1 MCCSTQAT
9 SISTRRKL
17 LLPLQPS
24 PQTPLPLPLAL
35 REQLRANAGAG
46 NSVLWVRDALTPAT
60 LKGGIELPLH
70 STPFTSSMHRSP
82 LLLALLLC
90 AVLSL
95 PAPAGASSQVAL
107 VLFFC
112 SVAAVVPGPWQ
123 QPLTLLSSQKD
134 SLVPELSFF
143 ALRLLLM
150 TLVASLLQKLARCD
164 AQKFASLSLYATP
177 AMSLALLV
185 DQAHRQPW
193 IDALS
198 LASTAK
204 MMYNAFRSALPA
216 ACLEAISHAFQLPQ
230 LSAQLFQ
237 RWSTGEIGESV
248 VITESNRAVLLS
260 IACALALLLLFR
272 ILWAAFSKCIAS
284 VDSMA
289 LKAIL
294 VSQLSAS
301 FVLSRVPDLRS
312 ASVCMLCVIQLCTAP
327 YLRHRSLPLPTEK
340 NRRLFIVCVL
350 PIAMAYSS
358 QGVEL
363 SVLIQAVGDIC
374 ILAATPVKMS
384 YATSNATNPK
394 HHNNLKFQF
403 YVIVASRLIAFLTI
417 LDIVFF
423 RFAESYISE
432 LVRFSFLHTF
442 QPDLTFISMFVLSW
456 CANYNAGFPL
466 LLVIVITVL
475 LPSLKG

>member
-1 MCCSTQAT
+1 
-9 SISTRRKL
+9 
-17 LLPLQPS
+17 
-24 PQTPLPLPLAL
+24 
-35 REQLRANAGAG
+35 
-46 NSVLWVRDALTPAT
+46 
-60 LKGGIELPLH
+60 
-70 STPFTSSMHRSP
+70 MHRSP
-82 LLLALLLC
+82 LLVALLLC

-95 PAPAGASSQVAL
+95 PAPAAASSQVAL
-107 VLFFC
+107 ILFFC

-204 MMYNAFRSALPA
+204 MMYNALHSALPP
-216 ACLEAISHAFQLPQ
+216 ACLEVISSAFQLPQ
-230 LSAQLFQ
+230 LLAQVFQ

-260 IACALALLLLFR
+260 IACALTLLLLFR

-312 ASVCMLCVIQLCTAP
+312 ASVCMLCVIQLFSAP

-363 SVLIQAVGDIC
+363 SVLIQAVCDIC

-384 YATSNATNPK
+384 HAASNATNP

-403 YVIVASRLIAFLTI
+403 CVIVASRLIAVLTI
-417 LDIVFF
+417 LDIVYF

-432 LVRFSFLHTF
+432 LVRFSFLRTF
-442 QPDLTFISMFVLSW
+442 QSDLTFISMFVLSW
-456 CANYNAGFPL
+456 CANYNAGFPS
-466 LLVIVITVL
+466 LLVIVITLL